1 MFDVNIGKNYRRY
14 YHEKQSSLF
23 FRDWKKRVTKYRNLL
38 AIADIKKT
46 LLNIL
51 KM

>member
-23 FRDWKKRVTKYRNLL
+23 FRDCKRVTKYRNLL
-38 AIADIKKT
+38 AIADIKK
-46 LLNIL
+46 LY
-51 KM
+51 